1 VPAAQEFD
9 KSHSRMSVQIRETL
23 AEVQGGQLREH
34 SPAAERLVAMRR
46 IALVF
51 VLLLAAC
58 SASGREGG
66 DGTPGVGNHQEVRM
80 TRVGAPTFGP
90 GILKTGDLVRC
101 GPDGVAAAV
110 PARGEGVNGVF
121 DGRRS
126 STIDIVHRK
135 NGVVVV
141 RCSL

>member
-1 VPAAQEFD
+1 
-9 KSHSRMSVQIRETL
+9 MSVQVRETL
-23 AEVQGGQLREH
+23 AEVQGGRLREH

-46 IALVF
+46 IAFALVF

-58 SASGREGG
+58 SASEREGR
-66 DGTPGVGNHQEVRM
+66 DGARGVGNHQKVRM
-80 TRVGAPTFGP
+80 TRVGAPTFGA